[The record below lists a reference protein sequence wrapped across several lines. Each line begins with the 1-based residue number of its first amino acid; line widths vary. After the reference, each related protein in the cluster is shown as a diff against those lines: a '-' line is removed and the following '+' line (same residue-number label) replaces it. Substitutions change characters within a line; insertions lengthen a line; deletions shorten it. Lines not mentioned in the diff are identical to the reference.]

1 MTDGIALGPLTRFVR
16 RHLDPAD
23 RLAEA
28 LCGLIMVLS
37 FTLVAA
43 HQVEEGPKGVRQLL
57 LATIG
62 CNLAWGIID
71 GALYVLSAMTQ
82 RGQRVRIFRKVKA
95 CGDET
100 SAVALIGAELDDRL
114 PEEAP
119 PGAKEA
125 VYRAMVPLFAAAPK
139 PPRLMTADDLLG
151 GLGILVVEIA
161 CTLPA
166 ALPFLLFRDR
176 EVALRVSNGLLLLL
190 LFLIG
195 YKYGDRAM
203 AKGWITGTAML
214 LLGAAL
220 VGVAL
225 ALGG

>member
-1 MTDGIALGPLTRFVR
+1 MTDDTGRGPLSRFVR

-43 HQVEEGPKGVRQLL
+43 KQVAEGPKGVRQLL

-82 RGQRVRIFRKVKA
+82 RGQRVRIFQEVKA
-95 CGDET
+95 CGDEA
-100 SAVALIGAELDDRL
+100 SAVARIEAEMDDRM
-114 PEEAP
+114 PAEAP

-125 VYRAMVPLFAAAPK
+125 YYRAMVPIIAAAPK
-139 PPRLMTADDLLG
+139 PPRLVTAEDLLG
-151 GLGILVVEIA
+151 GLGILAVEIA

-166 ALPFLLFRDR
+166 ALPFLIFGDR
-176 EVALRVSNGLLLLL
+176 EVALRVSNGLLLVM

-203 AKGWITGTAML
+203 GRGWLTGTVML